1 MKKLSLAISL
11 LYGTTLLSGCA
22 GMPSESRNWTIEPF
36 QAVHHAT
43 NRPDGY
49 YRLGRLYQGQNRFD
63 LAAEAYQKALA
74 IDPAFSEARN
84 GLGTVYAAQ
93 GKYDE
98 AFAEFNMVI
107 AAAPGS
113 AHLYNNLGYLRF
125 LQGNYA
131 DAVAAFTQ
139 AIALDPTDQKARN
152 NLGMALAKRDEFM
165 KSNQAVARAIENTTP
180 VRPHADMDSNHV
192 ASGNQDNRMATPSIS
207 PEVRSVSTY
216 TAAISPERNVVGCQD
231 ADKTRADKAIHPA
244 TLARPTFHPPFAVLA
259 PPNPKAMTVV
269 LTSGSPP
276 TTIEKSTGIQAKDL
290 EKNPSPVS
298 NRILQPNSAAHVM
311 VAEKTASK
319 AQLAMTPPMVI
330 ALKVAPIKAVPS
342 GVTRS
347 ASTPGMRN
355 FFFEVSNGNGIK
367 QLAAKFNSVLSAKG
381 LPQASLTDQKPY
393 NQAHTVIQ
401 YRKGYLF
408 EAARLGR
415 YLRGIQRLTFIVESK
430 ELPPH
435 TDVRLVLGKDASNKL
450 KWGNHAKSITL
461 ASR

>member
-22 GMPSESRNWTIEPF
+22 GTPSESRNWTIEPF
-36 QAVHHAT
+36 QTVHHAT

-49 YRLGRLYQGQNRFD
+49 YRLGRFYQGQNRFD

-74 IDPAFSEARN
+74 IDPTFSEARN
-84 GLGTVYAAQ
+84 GLGTIYAAQ
-93 GKYDE
+93 GKYDQ
-98 AFAEFNMVI
+98 ALAEFNAVI

-139 AIALDPTDQKARN
+139 ATVLDPTDQKARN
-152 NLGMALAKRDEFM
+152 NLGMALAKRDEPM
-165 KSNQAVARAIENTTP
+165 KSNHAVAHAIENTTP
-180 VRPHADMDSNHV
+180 TQPHADIDSNHV
-192 ASGNQDNRMATPSIS
+192 ASGNQDNRMAAPSAP
-207 PEVRSVSTY
+207 PEVRSVSIH
-216 TAAISPERNVVGCQD
+216 TAAINPERNVVGRQD
-231 ADKTRADKAIHPA
+231 ADKTRADKAA

-269 LTSGSPP
+269 LTSGSPR
-276 TTIEKSTGIQAKDL
+276 TTIEKSTGIQAKAL

-319 AQLAMTPPMVI
+319 AQLVMTPPMVI
-330 ALKVAPIKAVPS
+330 ALKEAPIKAVPS

-367 QLAAKFNSVLSAKG
+367 KLAARFNSVLSAKG

-415 YLRGIQRLTFIVESK
+415 HLRGIQHLAFIVESK
-430 ELPPH
+430 DLPPH
-435 TDVRLVLGKDASNKL
+435 TDVRLILGKDASNKL